1 RQQQQQQQRGADSD
15 EQEIASRT
23 VQVQSKRFYLD
34 VKQNRRGRFLKIAE
48 VGSNGQKSRILMSM
62 SSTTEFRD
70 KLSELVKFYK
80 QLEAGGATGDHGN
93 GPRFKSE
100 SMVKDNR
107 RYYLDL
113 KENQRGKFLRVAQ
126 QVPQTGMRSQ
136 IAMPAEGMSE
146 LKEKLTELIEEC
158 GTDDLGDNRRK
169 TATQKSRQQKE
180 DRNTE
185 KASSRRKT
193 ATQRKQAAEGRP
205 QHRESK
211 QQKEDRN
218 TEKASNRRKTAT
230 HRKQA
235 AEGRPQHR
243 ESKQQKED
251 RNTEQASSRR
261 RPQHIE
267 SKQYPMAQNMLR
279 VAELEEQLRINEQ
292 SLYVM
297 DRSETAKRQQLVAE
311 IRRLDVAITRL
322 KREDNARARVQGR
335 DGVEQLPGPKSF
347 RAMGKIFYFDV
358 GANRRGT
365 FLRVSEVHAS
375 YRTAVT
381 VPDKCWAN
389 MRDILN
395 ELIENDSKQPAA
407 PEAAK
412 N

>member
-1 RQQQQQQQRGADSD
+1 MAQMANNRQRQQQQRGADSD

-158 GTDDLGDNRRK
+158 GTDDLGD
-169 TATQKSRQQKE
+169 
-180 DRNTE
+180 
-185 KASSRRKT
+185 
-193 ATQRKQAAEGRP
+193 
-205 QHRESK
+205 
-211 QQKEDRN
+211 
-218 TEKASNRRKTAT
+218 
-230 HRKQA
+230 
-235 AEGRPQHR
+235 
-243 ESKQQKED
+243 
-251 RNTEQASSRR
+251 
-261 RPQHIE
+261 
-267 SKQYPMAQNMLR
+267 
-279 VAELEEQLRINEQ
+279 
-292 SLYVM
+292 
-297 DRSETAKRQQLVAE
+297 
-311 IRRLDVAITRL
+311 
-322 KREDNARARVQGR
+322 
-335 DGVEQLPGPKSF
+335 GVEQLPGPKSF